1 MLSTREVLS
10 VPAAQRPGL
19 VGSTAYKWGGSV
31 GDGVELTYSFATIG
45 SAFPADYPPQY
56 LGDIRVVPDN
66 VKAAFQAAL
75 QAWANVA
82 KVTFQEVADSGASYG
97 DIRIG
102 VSASNPNFP
111 LVLAEAAPP
120 AFPNGSLAG
129 DVWIAPQPEAGLGWY
144 LTALHELGHAV
155 FDLGDVSM
163 APGLNGAI
171 LPAAENY
178 RGQTIMSY
186 SDLPG
191 ATVGDSPINQGA
203 LHYPT
208 TPMVLDVLVAQWLY
222 GANIG
227 YHAEDD
233 NYSFSEAATSYMT
246 IWDGGGN
253 DTISIAANAKAG
265 VLDLTPGHYSDV
277 GSVVA
282 TSAGASPT
290 TLTKTV
296 GIAFGAVIE
305 NAVGGSA
312 GDTIIGNVA
321 SNVLR
326 GNGGNDFIDGGA
338 GVDTSVYSH
347 SSNAYKLVVATG
359 SVSVQD
365 RLGTDGTDT
374 LVDVELVQF
383 ADRTIDTTWFSKAAG
398 VPPSQFADLTDMY
411 IAYFD
416 RAPDAAGLFYW
427 ASRLKE
433 GMTLQQIAK
442 SFFVQPETIAGYP
455 PGQSTTDFVTKV
467 YANVLGRDPD
477 QGGLHYW
484 IDSLQSGG
492 VSKDEFMLAIVYGA
506 RAASGN
512 PADAQYLAN
521 KNAVGRDFAVT
532 EGLSNVAWAKTLMAG
547 VDGTLASVQ
556 AAYETT
562 DGFAATAATPNSSEL
577 VVQLIGVVV

>member
-1 MLSTREVLS
+1 MLATLEVVS
-10 VPAAQRPGL
+10 VPAAQRPGVTGL
-19 VGSTAYKWGGSV
+19 TAYKWGGSI
-31 GDGVELTYSFATIG
+31 GDGVELSYSFATVG
-45 SAFPADYPPQY
+45 SAFPAEYPPQY
-56 LGDIRVVPDN
+56 IGDIRVVPDN

-82 KVTFQEVADSGASYG
+82 NVTFQEVPDSGASYG

-111 LVLAEAAPP
+111 FALAEAAPP
-120 AFPNGSLAG
+120 AYPNDSVAG
-129 DVWIAPQPEAGLGWY
+129 DVWIAPQSEAGLGWY

-163 APGLNGAI
+163 AAGLNGAI
-171 LPAAENY
+171 LPVAVNY

-191 ATVGDSPINQGA
+191 ATVGDSPINQGV

-222 GANIG
+222 GANTG
-227 YHAEDD
+227 YHAGDD
-233 NYSFSEAATSYMT
+233 SYSFSETTTSYMT

-253 DTISIAANAKAG
+253 DTISIAANTKAG
-265 VLDLTPGHYSDV
+265 IIDLTPGNYSDV
-277 GSVVA
+277 GSIVT
-282 TSAGASPT
+282 TSPGAGPA

-305 NAVGGSA
+305 NAVGGSG
-312 GDTIIGNVA
+312 GDTIVGNVA
-321 SNVLR
+321 NNVIR
-326 GNGGNDFIDGGA
+326 GNGGNDFVDGGA
-338 GVDTSVYSH
+338 GIDISVYSH
-347 SSNAYKLVVATG
+347 SSSAYKLVVAAG
-359 SVSVQD
+359 AVSIQD
-365 RLGTDGTDT
+365 KLGTDGTDT
-374 LVDVELVQF
+374 LVDVELIQF
-383 ADRTIDTTWFSKAAG
+383 LDRTIDTTWFSKAAG
-398 VPPSQFADLTDMY
+398 VPPGQFADLTDMY

-427 ASRLKE
+427 ASRLKD

-442 SFFVQPETIAGYP
+442 SFFVQPETIAAYP
-455 PGQSTTDFVTKV
+455 PGQSTTDFVAKV

-477 QGGLHYW
+477 EGGLNYW
-484 IDSLQSGG
+484 VNSLLTGG
-492 VSKDEFMLAIVYGA
+492 VGKEEFMLAVVYGA
-506 RAASGN
+506 RAATGR

-532 EGLSNVAWAKTLMAG
+532 EGLSNVAWAKTLMAD
-547 VDGTLASVQ
+547 VDGTLSSVQ

-562 DGFAATAATPNSSEL
+562 DGFAATAAAPNSSEL